1 MCLHD
6 YNSFIL
12 CSPGLKLAMK
22 VTDTYVNATMQKNG
36 IRRVIQIF
44 AYFAIFSIRIFCVL
58 TPFHIPQ
65 HNYTNIYPMRLV
77 TALQDFVASLL
88 DDGSNYNS

>member
-1 MCLHD
+1 
-6 YNSFIL
+6 
-12 CSPGLKLAMK
+12 MK

-65 HNYTNIYPMRLV
+65 HNYGLHDCVFTMHIY
-77 TALQDFVASLL
+77 
-88 DDGSNYNS
+88 